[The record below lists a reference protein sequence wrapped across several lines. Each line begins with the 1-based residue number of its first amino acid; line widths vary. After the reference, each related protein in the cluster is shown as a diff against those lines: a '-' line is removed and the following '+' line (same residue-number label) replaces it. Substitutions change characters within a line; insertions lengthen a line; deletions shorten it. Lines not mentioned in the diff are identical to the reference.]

1 MKKLI
6 VLACAAVVAVMMLAP
21 GSTLSAK
28 AAKQAKGKSHS
39 LTATVES
46 IDMDAKQITIK
57 DEKGESKTAPVL
69 QSALAGLKTVKAGDK
84 VKITCHDNA
93 KGEHE
98 GVSAIKVVKS

>member
-6 VLACAAVVAVMMLAP
+6 VLACVAVVAAMMLAP
-21 GSTLSAK
+21 ASTFAAK
-28 AAKQAKGKSHS
+28 TAKQAKGKFHS
-39 LTATVES
+39 MTATVES
-46 IDMDAKQITIK
+46 VDMDGKQITIK

-69 QSALAGLKTVKAGDK
+69 QSALAGLKTIKAGDK
-84 VKITCHDNA
+84 VKITCKDNA